1 MSYAPG
7 VLVLFFAKNRMA
19 AVILCLGV
27 GFLAGTS
34 PFGRKNGAA
43 GAYFL
48 LFLITL
54 VAAVTGY
61 FFFDMKV
68 IGTIMCFF
76 GLLLALEWIASLSYV
91 AGFLPCAAITG
102 AVLYGVAM
110 LLEANSHLI
119 IFKII

>member
-34 PFGRKNGAA
+34 PFGRKNTAA
-43 GAYFL
+43 AAYFV

-61 FFFDMKV
+61 FFFDLKV
-68 IGTIMCFF
+68 IGTMMCFF
-76 GLLLALEWIASLSYV
+76 GLLLALEWIGLDFSATRRGLFRLLLLWV
-91 AGFLPCAAITG
+91 RCCMVLPCCLRRTVI
-102 AVLYGVAM
+102 
-110 LLEANSHLI
+110 
-119 IFKII
+119 